1 MARRRSEPSGS
12 SVKRPPTVGRPP
24 EVGFVLEWFP
34 PHVGGVETLFD
45 ELTSALVAEGY
56 TVRVITTWLSGAPRR
71 EVRNGVHVVRVK
83 TPGIMQRYFFT
94 LLALPAVLREF
105 RSAAIVH
112 TTTYNA
118 ALPAW
123 LGGRLLRTPTVLTVH
138 EVWGDQWN
146 RLSGLNKWASH
157 GFRAFEWLVLH
168 LPFDG
173 YLCDS
178 EFTRRRLIDMM
189 AVGQARAT
197 VVYPAVDYGFWDRS
211 RYAPAPLREQLG
223 LKPDTFVYLYFGR
236 PGISKGVEY
245 LLDAAA
251 IVRHTRPDTHVV
263 LIMSRDPLGQYEALL
278 RRREE
283 LGLNDYVT
291 ILDPVPRSALPTY
304 LMAADCVCVPSIS
317 EGFGYA
323 AVEAATLGC
332 KVIATTGHSV
342 EEVLPGAA
350 VFVPPGD
357 AAGLAVAMIRVT
369 DGSETLQVAPTTYD
383 ARSHLEGVETAYR
396 QVLSQSR

>member
-1 MARRRSEPSGS
+1 MNPRATLGQL
-12 SVKRPPTVGRPP
+12 P
-24 EVGFVLEWFP
+24 EVGFILEWFP

-45 ELTSALVAEGY
+45 ELTSALARKGH
-56 TVRVITTWLSGAPRR
+56 TVRVITTWLPGTPRR
-71 EVRNGVHVVRVK
+71 EVRNGVHIVRIR
-83 TPGIMQRYFFT
+83 TPNIMQRYFFT
-94 LLALPAVLREF
+94 LLALPAVIRKLRT
-105 RSAAIVH
+105 ADVIH

-123 LGGRLLRTPTVLTVH
+123 LGGRILRVPTVVTVH

-146 RLSGLNKWASH
+146 RLSGLNKWVSY

-173 YLCDS
+173 YICDS
-178 EFTRRRLIDMM
+178 DFTRRRLIDLMGV
-189 AVGQARAT
+189 AGPRAT

-211 RYAPAPLREQLG
+211 KYSAAPLREQLG
-223 LKPDTFVYLYFGR
+223 LKLDTFVYLYFGR
-236 PGISKGVEY
+236 PGVSKGVEY

-251 IVRHTRPDTHVV
+251 RVRHTRPDTHVV
-263 LIMSRDPLGQYEALL
+263 LVMSRDPLSQYSALL
-278 RRREE
+278 RRRAE
-283 LGLNDYVT
+283 LGLTDFVT
-291 ILDPVPRSALPTY
+291 VLDPVPRSILPTY
-304 LMAADCVCVPSIS
+304 LMAADCICVPSIS

-332 KVIATTGHSV
+332 TVIATTGHSV

-357 AAGLAVAMIRVT
+357 AAALAAAMIRVA
-369 DGSETLQVAPTTYD
+369 DGSESVQAAPTTYD
-383 ARSHLEGVETAYR
+383 ARSHLDGVETAYR
-396 QVLSQSR
+396 EILRRSR